1 MLIKFETFNLAQ
13 VNDNEMV
20 VAIATRIWWQQ
31 PPPNDY

>member
-13 VNDNEMV
+13 VNDNKMV
-20 VAIATRIWWQQ
+20 VAIDTGIWWQQ